1 MFRIKL
7 NLYDKKKGYFD
18 FLGLKTL
25 FLFDNPSSGVYGLK
39 VPIERKEFIL
49 FALYLR
55 FPGIEKSSRY
65 GWFFQGIQLEYK
77 T

>member
-7 NLYDKKKGYFD
+7 NLYDKSKGYFD

-25 FLFDNPSSGVYGLK
+25 FLFDIPSSGVYGFR
-39 VPIERKEFIL
+39 VPLERKEFLL

-55 FPGIEKSSRY
+55 FSGIEKISRY
-65 GWFFQGIQLEYK
+65 GWFFKRIQLEYK